1 MIRFIYRNGS
11 HDIKRE
17 KVITNVYNIAKN
29 YLNLPDIIEVEI
41 KSLGPNIYAETI
53 ANPRFKNRMRINGD
67 LSLTELIKPLVHE
80 LIHLEQIHTNRL
92 SVNRQGFYIW
102 ENKVYR
108 NFNPISMTHEEY
120 KNLPWELD
128 VSQRENVLLN
138 TILNTEQQ

>member
-1 MIRFIYRNGS
+1 MIRFIYRNGV
-11 HDIKRE
+11 HDLKRE

-29 YLNLPDIIEVEI
+29 YLELPETVEVEI
-41 KSLGPNIYAETI
+41 KSLGPNIYAETV

-128 VSQRENVLLN
+128 VSQRENELLN
-138 TILNTEQQ
+138 TILNTEQR